1 MRIITICLVLVAVA
15 GASNV
20 ALARDL
26 SKNERDLCT
35 WGAGI
40 AATAQQ
46 YKLAGLTLYGA
57 RKKLQ
62 ARHFPQQWMRMS
74 ALGITEQT
82 YDGPSRM
89 RPESVKQ
96 VYYEGCTRHELAR
109 R

>member
-1 MRIITICLVLVAVA
+1 MQTLRIALVFCVAA
-15 GASNV
+15 GASS
-20 ALARDL
+20 ALFARDL

-35 WGAGI
+35 WGAGV

-57 RKKLQ
+57 RNKMQ
-62 ARHFPQQWMRMS
+62 ARRFPQQWMRMS

-82 YDGPSRM
+82 YDSASRM
-89 RPESVKQ
+89 RPEGVKQ

>member
-1 MRIITICLVLVAVA
+1 MQTIRVVLVFCAVA
-15 GASNV
+15 GTSSFTF
-20 ALARDL
+20 ARDL
-26 SKNERDLCT
+26 SKNEHDLCS

-40 AATAQQ
+40 AGTAQQ
-46 YKLAGLTLYGA
+46 YKLSGLTLYGA

-74 ALGITEQT
+74 ALGIAEQT
-82 YDGPSRM
+82 YDSPSRM
-89 RPESVKQ
+89 RPDSVRQ

>member
-1 MRIITICLVLVAVA
+1 MQTIRIVTVFCALA
-15 GASNV
+15 GASSGTF
-20 ALARDL
+20 ARDL
-26 SKNERDLCT
+26 NKNERDICT
-35 WGAGI
+35 WGAGV

-46 YKLAGLTLYGA
+46 YKLSGLTLYGA
-57 RKKLQ
+57 RNKMQ

-82 YDGPSRM
+82 YDSPSRL
-89 RPESVKQ
+89 RPEGVKQ

>member
-1 MRIITICLVLVAVA
+1 MQTMKNVLMFCVLMGTSSITF
-15 GASNV
+15 
-20 ALARDL
+20 ARDL
-26 SKNERDLCT
+26 SKNEHELCN
-35 WGAGI
+35 WGAEI
-40 AATAQQ
+40 AGTAQQ

-82 YDGPSRM
+82 YDSPSRL
-89 RPESVKQ
+89 RPDSITQ

>member
-1 MRIITICLVLVAVA
+1 MQVIKCVVVFCALVSFSSA
-15 GASNV
+15 GF
-20 ALARDL
+20 ARDL
-26 SKNERDLCT
+26 SKSERDLCT

-40 AATAQQ
+40 ASTAQQ

-57 RKKLQ
+57 RKKFQ

-82 YDGPSRM
+82 YNSDSRM
-89 RPESVKQ
+89 RPEGVRQ

>member
-1 MRIITICLVLVAVA
+1 M
-15 GASNV
+15 
-20 ALARDL
+20 
-26 SKNERDLCT
+26 
-35 WGAGI
+35 
-40 AATAQQ
+40 
-46 YKLAGLTLYGA
+46 
-57 RKKLQ
+57 Q

-82 YDGPSRM
+82 YDSASRM

>member
-1 MRIITICLVLVAVA
+1 MRILRIAFVLCVTA
-15 GASNV
+15 GASS
-20 ALARDL
+20 ALFARDL
-26 SKNERDLCT
+26 SKSERDLCT
-35 WGAGI
+35 WGAGV

-57 RKKLQ
+57 RNKMQ

-82 YDGPSRM
+82 YDSASRM

>member
-1 MRIITICLVLVAVA
+1 MRIITRCLVLVVLT
-15 GASNV
+15 GASNGV
-20 ALARDL
+20 WARDL

-57 RKKLQ
+57 RNKLQ
-62 ARHFPQQWMRMS
+62 ARRFPQQWMRMS

-82 YDGPSRM
+82 YDSPSRM
-89 RPESVKQ
+89 RPESVRQ

>member
-1 MRIITICLVLVAVA
+1 MQTIKIVLVFCVLT
-15 GASNV
+15 GTST
-20 ALARDL
+20 LTFARDL

-40 AATAQQ
+40 AGTAQQ

-57 RKKLQ
+57 RNKLQ

-82 YDGPSRM
+82 YDSPSRM
-89 RPESVKQ
+89 RPENVRQ
-96 VYYEGCTRHELAR
+96 VYYQGCTRHELAR

>member
-1 MRIITICLVLVAVA
+1 MRIIKWFMTFCVLSA
-15 GASNV
+15 ASSHV
-20 ALARDL
+20 FARDL

-40 AATAQQ
+40 ASTAQQ

-57 RKKLQ
+57 RKKFQ

-82 YDGPSRM
+82 YDSDSRM
-89 RPESVKQ
+89 RPEGVRR

>member
-1 MRIITICLVLVAVA
+1 MRIIKFALAFCVLTGLTTSAF
-15 GASNV
+15 
-20 ALARDL
+20 ARDL

-40 AATAQQ
+40 ASTAQQ
-46 YKLAGLTLYGA
+46 YKLSGLTLYGA

-82 YDGPSRM
+82 YDSPSRL
-89 RPESVKQ
+89 RPESVRQ
-96 VYYEGCTRHELAR
+96 VYYEGCARHELAR

>member
-1 MRIITICLVLVAVA
+1 MSFLRALLTFCLL
-15 GASNV
+15 ASMTSQ
-20 ALARDL
+20 AFARPP

-35 WGAGI
+35 WGAGM
-40 AATAQQ
+40 AGTAQQ

-57 RKKLQ
+57 RKKMQ
-62 ARHFPQQWMRMS
+62 AQHFAQQWMRMS

-82 YDGPSRM
+82 YDSPSRL

-96 VYYEGCTRHELAR
+96 VYYEGCIKHEVAR

>member
-1 MRIITICLVLVAVA
+1 MQFLRVVLVFGFLA
-15 GASNV
+15 GASST
-20 ALARDL
+20 ACARDL
-26 SKNERDLCT
+26 SKNERDICT

-57 RKKLQ
+57 RNKMQ
-62 ARHFPQQWMRMS
+62 ARRFPQQWMRMS

-82 YDGPSRM
+82 YDSASRM

>member
-1 MRIITICLVLVAVA
+1 MPTIKFVLALFIFTGFV
-15 GASNV
+15 GS

-26 SKNERDLCT
+26 SKKERELCT

-40 AATAQQ
+40 ANTAQQ
-46 YKLAGLTLYGA
+46 YKLSGLTLYGA

-82 YDGPSRM
+82 YDSPSRL
-89 RPESVKQ
+89 RPEGVRQ